1 MKLLLL
7 FLTTALAAADLHL
20 ATFNIRYAGGDKG
33 ERSWGNRRELV
44 AATIQKMDPQI
55 IGLQEALWE
64 QIAFLEK
71 ALPNYNRVGVG
82 RADGKK
88 KGEFSPI
95 FYRKDQFEALKH
107 GTFWLSDTP
116 EVAGSMT
123 WDNVCERVC
132 TWAILKRKKDEK
144 IITVF
149 NTHWDHRGQDARITS
164 LDLSLERLN
173 PHLETQVSLMGD
185 FNATETNPALKKLTA
200 AKWTN
205 AFLSQYEE
213 GTNRGTFHSW
223 NGKSSATG
231 TIDHI
236 FLLGDAKVKKAWI
249 ERHHS
254 GTQWP
259 SDHFPVA
266 AILSE

>member
-1 MKLLLL
+1 
-7 FLTTALAAADLHL
+7 
-20 ATFNIRYAGGDKG
+20 
-33 ERSWGNRRELV
+33 
-44 AATIQKMDPQI
+44 
-55 IGLQEALWE
+55 
-64 QIAFLEK
+64 
-71 ALPNYNRVGVG
+71 
-82 RADGKK
+82 
-88 KGEFSPI
+88 
-95 FYRKDQFEALKH
+95 
-107 GTFWLSDTP
+107 
-116 EVAGSMT
+116 MT

-149 NTHWDHRGQDARITS
+149 NTHWDHRGQESRIKS
-164 LDLSLERLN
+164 VDLILERLK
-173 PHLETQVSLMGD
+173 PHLETQVILMGD